1 MRYLTLIIFAILF
14 SCKGQKKAA
23 MENGDGQNDD
33 SGSLTLVLQDNY
45 SGSITPDTLIIKDGK
60 TLQKFFSKVNRT
72 RKPGIT
78 VTEVDFTQEM
88 ILILCSGEQSVGR
101 QVSLSLAAEN
111 DEELIL
117 KTTALETTKEKSAST
132 ALVSPFSVYKM
143 PLTNKRISFEKEQ

>member
-45 SGSITPDTLIIKDGK
+45 SGSITPDTLIIKDSK

-72 RKPGIT
+72 RKPGIP
-78 VTEVDFTQEM
+78 VPEVDFAQEM
-88 ILILCSGEQSVGR
+88 ILILCSGEQPVGR

-117 KTTALETTKEKSAST
+117 KTTSLETTKEKSAST

-143 PLTNKRISFEKEQ
+143 PLTNKRISFKKEQ

>member
-45 SGSITPDTLIIKDGK
+45 SGSITPDTLIIKDRK

-72 RKPGIT
+72 RKPGIP
-78 VTEVDFTQEM
+78 VPEVDFAQEM
-88 ILILCSGEQSVGR
+88 ILD
-101 QVSLSLAAEN
+101 SL
-111 DEELIL
+111 
-117 KTTALETTKEKSAST
+117 
-132 ALVSPFSVYKM
+132 
-143 PLTNKRISFEKEQ
+143 